1 MAPNTIVRGGTL
13 ITPEGRV
20 RADVRVE
27 DGRIVEIAP
36 DLSGGSGEVDAAGCH
51 IFPGLIDVHL
61 HFNEPGRTAWEGA
74 LTGSHAL
81 AAGGGTLFFDMP
93 LNSTPCTVNAH
104 EVGRKREALEAAS
117 IADFGLWGGL
127 VPGSVREMA
136 EMAACGVVGFKAFMC
151 DSGLAEFPRADE
163 TTLRDG
169 MVEAARLGLP
179 VAVHAESDETIR
191 RLSTSISGSSAW
203 DFIASRPVTAEV
215 EAIGQALELAHET
228 GVKLHIVHV
237 SSGSGVVKATEARS
251 RGVDVSI
258 ETCPHYLFF
267 TEEDIERVGVAAKC
281 APPLRA
287 ADEQG
292 KLWEELLEG
301 RVDLI
306 ASDHSPTDPSMK
318 TAGDFRTSRGGIA
331 GVQSTL
337 AVLLERGFDGRRLR
351 FERIAVLVAGRPA
364 ERFGIIGKGALLV
377 GNDADLLL
385 LDPGRSY
392 TLETESLLQRHKVSP
407 YIGQSF
413 TGTVRRT
420 IRRGETIFADGKVTA
435 TTMGQFVRPGDRR
448 A

>member
-1 MAPNTIVRGGTL
+1 MASSTIVRGGTL

-20 RADVRVE
+20 KADIRVE
-27 DGRIVEIAP
+27 DGRITEIAP
-36 DLSGGSGEVDAAGCH
+36 DLSGGSIEVDARGCH
-51 IFPGLIDVHL
+51 IFPGLVDVQL
-61 HFNEPGRTAWEGA
+61 HFNEPGRTGWEGA
-74 LTGSHAL
+74 ATGSHAL
-81 AAGGGTLFFDMP
+81 AAGGGTLCFDMP
-93 LNSTPCTVNAH
+93 LHSTPCTINAR
-104 EVGRKREALEAAS
+104 EVDCKREALEAAS

-127 VPGSVREMA
+127 VPGSVQ
-136 EMAACGVVGFKAFMC
+136 EMAAHGVVGFKAVMC
-151 DSGLAEFPRADE
+151 DSGLLDFPRADA

-169 MVEAARLGLP
+169 MAEAARLGLP
-179 VAVHAESDETIR
+179 VAVHAESHEMIR
-191 RLSTSISGSSAW
+191 RLSASTSGSSAW
-203 DFIASRPVTAEV
+203 DFIASRPVSAEL
-215 EAIGQALELAHET
+215 EAIAQALELAQET
-228 GVKLHIVHV
+228 GVKLHILHV
-237 SSGSGVVKATEARS
+237 SSGSGVVKASEARS

-292 KLWEELLEG
+292 KLWEELLDG
-301 RVDLI
+301 RVDMI
-306 ASDHSPTDPSMK
+306 ASDHSPADPSMRMD
-318 TAGDFRTSRGGIA
+318 GDFRSSWGGIS

-351 FERIAVLVAGRPA
+351 FERLAVLVAGRPA
-364 ERFGIIGKGALLV
+364 ERFGIPGKGALLV

-392 TLETESLLQRHKVSP
+392 TLEAEGLLQRHKVSP
-407 YIGQSF
+407 YIGESF
-413 TGTVRRT
+413 TGTVRQT